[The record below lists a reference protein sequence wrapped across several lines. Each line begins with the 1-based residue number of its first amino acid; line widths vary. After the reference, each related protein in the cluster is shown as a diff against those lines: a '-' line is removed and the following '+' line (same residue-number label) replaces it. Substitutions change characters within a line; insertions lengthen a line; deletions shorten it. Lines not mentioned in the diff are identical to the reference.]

1 MNWCEFRIHICGFS
15 GECIWISD
23 SEFVTVVYSLNLSLV
38 SEPMVLGCI
47 LKLDSELAECIFPLE
62 LVVGITKKNFRPL
75 AQC

>member
-23 SEFVTVVYSLNLSLV
+23 SEFVTVVYSHTLNLSLV

-47 LKLDSELAECIFPLE
+47 LKLDSEL
-62 LVVGITKKNFRPL
+62 
-75 AQC
+75 

>member
-1 MNWCEFRIHICGFS
+1 MHLDLEVSMNWCEIQNSDMRRFS

-47 LKLDSELAECIFPLE
+47 LKLDSEL
-62 LVVGITKKNFRPL
+62 
-75 AQC
+75 